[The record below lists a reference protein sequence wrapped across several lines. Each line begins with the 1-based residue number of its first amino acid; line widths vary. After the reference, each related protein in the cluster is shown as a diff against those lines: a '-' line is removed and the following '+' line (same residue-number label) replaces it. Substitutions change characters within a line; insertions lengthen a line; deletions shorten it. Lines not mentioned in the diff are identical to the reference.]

1 MSKITDVGVGIAG
14 SNPVAP
20 TPSNRTQSL
29 GVRAHAGAP
38 TPLSSQSTPKW
49 ERYRQPESTA
59 QMVGC
64 AITSCGENARWRLA
78 ELYLCHE
85 HQGRWLASL
94 AAAEARRSG
103 AAPTA
108 PVVAGGSRSPDYGDP
123 PPMLV
128 LGKNAVAFEAPAN
141 PGPAV
146 NYRALFEG
154 PLRVSMRE
162 LVGAKPTG
170 EICRAPATCTHVH
183 VDACPVDCP
192 HVHADPIDDD
202 DDLGVGNLGGQFGK
216 VPLGLDGAENR
227 LGAES
232 EMRAAGGSGDKT
244 DNGARDGQ
252 GKAGVDGQERHARG
266 NEPGRE
272 TGRDSAGQV
281 PRRNP
286 VGAHVEALSLGHQ
299 NNPVVSVGH
308 GPSVSPK
315 GCGVWIVKVNGHP
328 EVSCGE
334 ALPAFVHG
342 FGAVTLNPMAGIA
355 RCRKCEEEIRDGA
368 VAAEIHRDGDT
379 MLSVCARCRHLRVD
393 GESCQFCMTN
403 DRVERLAVKALQQYE
418 RQWTELAEK
427 FRERLDGAGLERP
440 ALWREFWKVMAEC
453 RLLAGEQRAHVLN
466 EREAA
471 GNLLDEV
478 SDQTAA
484 RS

>member
-1 MSKITDVGVGIAG
+1 MSKITDVGNGVAG

-29 GVRAHAGAP
+29 AVAGPAGGP
-38 TPLSSQSTPKW
+38 TPLYSQSTPKW

-64 AITSCGENARWRLA
+64 AIKSCGENARWRLG

-94 AAAEARRSG
+94 AAAEARRAG

-108 PVVAGGSRSPDYGDP
+108 PPVAGG
-123 PPMLV
+123 
-128 LGKNAVAFEAPAN
+128 APTLTATI
-141 PGPAV
+141 G
-146 NYRALFEG
+146 
-154 PLRVSMRE
+154 E
-162 LVGAKPTG
+162 LVGAG
-170 EICRAPATCTHVH
+170 SGAICRAPATCTHVH
-183 VDACPVDCP
+183 ADGCPVDCP
-192 HVHADPIDDD
+192 HVHADVIDDD
-202 DDLGVGNLGGQFGK
+202 DDLGVGNLRGELGQVLF
-216 VPLGLDGAENR
+216 GLDGAENR
-227 LGAES
+227 LGAETKV
-232 EMRAAGGSGDKT
+232 RAAGSSGDGA

-252 GKAGVDGQERHARG
+252 GKARVDGQERHARG

-272 TGRDSAGQV
+272 TGRDSAGQI
-281 PRRNP
+281 PRRDP

-355 RCRKCEEEIRDGA
+355 RCRQCEERIRDG
-368 VAAEIHRDGDT
+368 VVTAELSRPGET
-379 MLSVCARCRHLRVD
+379 MLNTCVRCRHLRVE
-393 GESCQFCMTN
+393 GESCQFCLTN
-403 DRVERLAVKALQQYE
+403 DRVERLAVKSLQRYE
-418 RQWTELAEK
+418 REWTELAEK
-427 FRERLDGAGLERP
+427 LRERLDGAGLERP

-453 RLLAGEQRAHVLN
+453 RLLAGEQRAYVLN

-478 SDQTAA
+478 SDATAV